1 MSWRGEKGG
10 IHAAKAGYDV
20 IMSPN
25 IYMYF
30 NCLQSKVNEK
40 KIGNPNRVI
49 TLKKV
54 YNYHPVPEVLSA
66 DEAKHIKF
74 VDGVYVCAR

>member
-1 MSWRGEKGG
+1 MKR
-10 IHAAKAGYDV
+10 
-20 IMSPN
+20 
-25 IYMYF
+25 
-30 NCLQSKVNEK
+30 

-66 DEAKHIKF
+66 DEANILKEYRAQF